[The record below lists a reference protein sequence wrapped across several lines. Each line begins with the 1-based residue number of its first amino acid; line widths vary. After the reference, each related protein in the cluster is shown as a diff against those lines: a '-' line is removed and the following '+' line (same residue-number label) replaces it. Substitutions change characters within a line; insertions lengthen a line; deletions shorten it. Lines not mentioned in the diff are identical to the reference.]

1 MSYRRYKN
9 SDKSLVF
16 AEYFNSEQE
25 VRRNGGVP
33 TDVSFDK
40 GAAQFDGADSVIQYE
55 GINVTSPFSFRCIA
69 TFDAAVDVSDVI
81 SQFDGSG
88 GALLLYVSGQLRFY
102 SSVGG
107 SYANITTGTG
117 RHEIVCTYDGTTSRI
132 YANNVEGASVSGTTP
147 PLSQRDTFLGMRYDT
162 TNELEGS
169 LEFVEIYNKAL
180 TAEEVSNLYNDA
192 RYVVPNLEHEAQGD
206 GTDLNVSVCENED
219 YTSFSD
225 ASRTGFRA
233 SSDGNLVQ
241 NAGMADEL
249 SLNSGDR
256 VLVTFDIELHS
267 GVMPNINLT
276 KSLGGTYWSEEGTQD
291 CTSGFNKFV
300 FTADSTA
307 IGVIDFWTPNGVTT
321 DFTITNLSVQNLAV
335 EPTSK
340 ILHVTAKDGV
350 ARNLLSGD
358 VTGDDLLGGQ
368 NVDFTTGWG
377 DFNTPILTP
386 NSITSAG
393 TSAQGV
399 YYNGIMTVGK
409 RYILRV
415 KGDVVIPTPGGVQ
428 VFEVFEG
435 FSTRRTIL
443 QQNTSGTVD
452 VYDDFV
458 ATYDEIYLRCDNAD
472 GIIFTATEVSLIE
485 AVPEV
490 TNTDVEVVKDGQKL
504 AFTCN
509 EPGSRINCGSYF
521 DMKGDDI
528 TILAW
533 ITPDF
538 NKWDSTNG
546 RIIQGRGAT
555 LLVYDSGQFMLT
567 SGDVE
572 YSGTVFE
579 NKETIFVAITKNAA
593 GLGYYYLN
601 GSRIL
606 NQLDMGNSLTVSGD
620 IYIGNQEAGGRNA
633 GGMIHEVQ
641 VLSGLLTPEEISQ
654 YYTATKAKYGK

>member
-1 MSYRRYKN
+1 MSYRRGKPLDKN
-9 SDKSLVF
+9 LVF
-16 AEYFNSEQE
+16 AEYFSSEQE
-25 VRRNGGVP
+25 VRRNGGIP
-33 TDVSFDK
+33 TDVTFDN
-40 GAAQFDGADSVIQYE
+40 GV
-55 GINVTSPFSFRCIA
+55 A
-69 TFDAAVDVSDVI
+69 TFNGTSSI
-81 SQFDGSG
+81 IQHPT
-88 GALLLYVSGQLRFY
+88 LYLTDTCSIRFKVNLKNEGDQGLWGQIGEWNYVFRL
-102 SSVGG
+102 VGG
-107 SYANITTGTG
+107 VLYYEAKPLAGTLDYSD
-117 RHEIVCTYDGTTSRI
+117 RDTEIVIAQSGSNAVCYQDG
-132 YANNVEGASVSGTTP
+132 VQVGTFSSIIKTP
-147 PLSQRDTFLGMRYDT
+147 ILEEIGR
-162 TNELEGS
+162 TNSIFSPADIELIEA
-169 LEFVEIYNKAL
+169 YNKAL

-192 RYVVPNLEHEAQGD
+192 RYAVPNLEHEAQGD

>member
-1 MSYRRYKN
+1 
-9 SDKSLVF
+9 
-16 AEYFNSEQE
+16 
-25 VRRNGGVP
+25 
-33 TDVSFDK
+33 
-40 GAAQFDGADSVIQYE
+40 
-55 GINVTSPFSFRCIA
+55 
-69 TFDAAVDVSDVI
+69 
-81 SQFDGSG
+81 
-88 GALLLYVSGQLRFY
+88 
-102 SSVGG
+102 
-107 SYANITTGTG
+107 
-117 RHEIVCTYDGTTSRI
+117 
-132 YANNVEGASVSGTTP
+132 
-147 PLSQRDTFLGMRYDT
+147 
-162 TNELEGS
+162 
-169 LEFVEIYNKAL
+169 
-180 TAEEVSNLYNDA
+180 
-192 RYVVPNLEHEAQGD
+192 
-206 GTDLNVSVCENED
+206 
-219 YTSFSD
+219 
-225 ASRTGFRA
+225 
-233 SSDGNLVQ
+233 
-241 NAGMADEL
+241 
-249 SLNSGDR
+249 
-256 VLVTFDIELHS
+256 
-267 GVMPNINLT
+267 
-276 KSLGGTYWSEEGTQD
+276 
-291 CTSGFNKFV
+291 
-300 FTADSTA
+300 
-307 IGVIDFWTPNGVTT
+307 
-321 DFTITNLSVQNLAV
+321 
-335 EPTSK
+335 
-340 ILHVTAKDGV
+340 V